1 MSELTDAECHN
12 LCVPTISDCNYTN
25 LSAPSSPLVRYAHC
39 YSNSSWDTTD
49 GELSVC
55 TDHLQAGLFVPVSE
69 IKAARRRAVQGLL
82 EATRLH
88 EKDKGVRRVRTGA
101 RVTHSPALCCA
112 VLYCAVLCCTVLCCV
127 LNSHCT
133 RHLQSCFCLSVFCV
147 SLCIVCLTSVCLCVL

>member
-1 MSELTDAECHN
+1 MSELTDANCQY
-12 LCVPTISDCNYTN
+12 LCVPTIRDCKYTN
-25 LSAPSSPLVRYAHC
+25 LSASSSPLVHYAHC

-49 GELSVC
+49 GELSVS

-101 RVTHSPALCCA
+101 RVTLSPALCCA
-112 VLYCAVLCCTVLCCV
+112 VLCCSVL
-127 LNSHCT
+127 
-133 RHLQSCFCLSVFCV
+133 
-147 SLCIVCLTSVCLCVL
+147 